1 MRYSIALI
9 ILFMTFNGWSQDVE
23 NGATL
28 FRTNCKACHSIDQ
41 KLVGPA
47 LKDVHL
53 RRDSA
58 WIYSF
63 IKNSQDVIANGDS
76 IGMALFME
84 FNQIPMPNQLLN
96 DQEIGDVLSY
106 VKQESQP
113 KLASDTPIPRPPE
126 NWGPYPSNLSFDNF
140 MFWIPYTITVIIL
153 IVMLYYMTV
162 VADFFKQRSNPEAG

>member
-1 MRYSIALI
+1 MRNLI
-9 ILFMTFNGWSQDVE
+9 VLLFLIMSSGILAQDVE
-23 NGATL
+23 NGSTL
-28 FRTNCKACHSIDQ
+28 FRNHCKACHSIDQ

-63 IKNSQDVIANGDS
+63 VKSSQSMIANGDS

-84 FNQIPMPNQLLN
+84 FNQIPMP
-96 DQEIGDVLSY
+96 DQPLVDDQISDVMAY
-106 VKQESQP
+106 IIQESQP
-113 KLASDTPIPRPPE
+113 KSAEETPIPRPAVD
-126 NWGPYPSNLSFDNF
+126 WGPYPSNLSFDNYL
-140 MFWIPYTITVIIL
+140 FWIPYTITVIML

-162 VADFFKQRSNPEAG
+162 VSDFFKQRAAEAE